1 MTETELIDRL
11 QEDDSKA
18 FNRLYRMYASE
29 LMSFSM
35 KYMRDVQDSEEI
47 VEDTFVALWSNRHTI
62 KNAGTVRPWLYTT
75 ARNRITD
82 RFRARLSSPVYTDYV
97 EMQEPHVNE
106 TGQSEMEY
114 AEFERRVIN
123 LIDGLPPTQRHV
135 IRLSKLEN
143 LSNSE
148 ISEKLGLSQQTVRN
162 TLSMGLKKMR
172 EGLGMIRIIS
182 ILTFLIIFK
191 VLFKV
196 CSV

>member
-1 MTETELIDRL
+1 
-11 QEDDSKA
+11 
-18 FNRLYRMYASE
+18 MYASE
-29 LMSFSM
+29 LMSFCM

-148 ISEKLGLSQQTVRN
+148 ISEKLGLSQQTVKN

-182 ILTFLIIFK
+182 ILTFLIIF
-191 VLFKV
+191 
-196 CSV
+196 

>member
-29 LMSFSM
+29 LMSFCM

-182 ILTFLIIFK
+182 ILTFLIIF
-191 VLFKV
+191 
-196 CSV
+196 